1 MAWCA
6 RLETAASGAVQGRLV
21 GRIGACLDLRA
32 RAGDYAQVANAAH
45 VVPGAAAPRGCVGV
59 AYAGAAGGCRVGELG
74 GAVRRAVQGRLVGI
88 YFFSPLYELGHTAF
102 LSLAGAPLGDRSV
115 RW

>member
-1 MAWCA
+1 MERPGLCA
-6 RLETAASGAVQGRLV
+6 LAGPAVQGRRV
-21 GRIGACLDLRA
+21 GRGDLGASS
-32 RAGDYAQVANAAH
+32 
-45 VVPGAAAPRGCVGV
+45 
-59 AYAGAAGGCRVGELG
+59 GG
-74 GAVRRAVQGRLVGI
+74 RAVQGRLVGI